1 VLVTHNPTLPE
12 VDLTGQNLQS
22 LLTRDLS
29 PFSPGQKVATL
40 ALMAVFSGESLS
52 KADVAWLHAEAPTNH
67 FVVTSLAILDAPLN
81 LDHYKMMLSSRIG
94 LHPRLQQVVA
104 DPAVPFGSQRWVP
117 ARNFDLDAH
126 IHRAALPAPGG
137 EAQLAGF
144 IGDLVG
150 QPLDFSRPMW
160 EIFAVEGPGQGGAIV
175 GRFHHSLG
183 DGQAMVRLL
192 LTLTDETATAWRH
205 APAHTTARA
214 SRRSPDGRS
223 SVARLLDTMPS
234 GPQLAR
240 KAVASV
246 GALARITLLDPD
258 RPTPLRGDLTM
269 LKAVAWTEPVSL
281 PLVKK
286 IARASGTTVNDVI
299 VSAIAGGLGGY
310 LRRTGM
316 ETGGM
321 RIRAMVPVN
330 MRAADDT
337 SMTGNRFSLV
347 YAELPVGVT
356 GAWERLMRVKIE
368 MDRIKG
374 SQEALVGWLLV
385 QGLGLLPAE
394 LERLASSFYA
404 GKASLVLTNVI
415 GPKHPIYMA
424 GSPVRQMT
432 FWEPESGGLGIGI
445 SIYSYADEV
454 TVGVVSD
461 RNLVSEPAQITAAVT
476 QAFAEL
482 SEEAS
487 S

>member
-1 VLVTHNPTLPE
+1 MLVTHNPTLPE
-12 VDLTGQNLQS
+12 IDLTGQNLQS

-29 PFSPGQKVATL
+29 PFPRGPEVATL
-40 ALMAVFSGESLS
+40 ALMAVFSGEALS
-52 KADVAWLHAEAPTNH
+52 KADVAWLHAETPTNH
-67 FVVTSLAILDAPLN
+67 FVVTSLALLDAPI
-81 LDHYKMMLSSRIG
+81 DVERFKTMLSSRIAI
-94 LHPRLQQVVA
+94 HPRLRQLVS
-104 DPAVPFGSQRWVP
+104 DPSIPFAPQRWIP

-126 IHRAALPAPGG
+126 IHPAALPAPGG
-137 EAQLAGF
+137 QAQLAGF
-144 IGDLVG
+144 IADLVG
-150 QPLDFSRPMW
+150 HPLDFSRPLW
-160 EIFAVEGPGQGGAIV
+160 ELFAVEGPGRGGALV

-183 DGQAMVRLL
+183 DGQAMVRML
-192 LTLTDETATAWRH
+192 LTLSDETAGGWRR
-205 APAHTTARA
+205 APHHGTTRTRHSSA
-214 SRRSPDGRS
+214 DGRS

-234 GPQLAR
+234 GPRLAR

-246 GALARITLLDPD
+246 GALARITLQDPD
-258 RPTPLRGDLTM
+258 PPTPLRGDLTM

-299 VSAIAGGLGGY
+299 VSAIAGGLGDY
-310 LRRTGM
+310 LGRAGI
-316 ETGGM
+316 ETRGL

-330 MRAADDT
+330 MRPASDT
-337 SMTGNRFSLV
+337 GMTGNRFSLI
-347 YAELPVGVT
+347 YLGLPVGVR

-368 MDRIKG
+368 MDRIKA
-374 SQEALVGWLLV
+374 SPEAWVDWLLV
-385 QGLGLLPAE
+385 QALGLLPAE
-394 LERLASSFYA
+394 LERLMSSFYA
-404 GKASLVLTNVI
+404 SKASLVLTNVI
-415 GPKHPIYMA
+415 GPTHPIYMA

-461 RNLVSEPAQITAAVT
+461 RNLVSEPAQITAALT

-487 S
+487 